1 MIGSNIS
8 ETAQEIGR
16 NWLIK
21 IGSIR
26 ELLPRLYIEATLLKV
41 YYFIDPQRIKPI
53 FMRLIKSVRAIG
65 DYINAMQFAL
75 YLFRLAAEI
84 FSGEKDFIIYML
96 KDFFVFMKQRKTFC
110 KPGVS
115 EEDYM
120 NLFQPFLKQAF
131 RLYS

>member
-8 ETAQEIGR
+8 EIAQEIGR

-41 YYFIDPQRIKPI
+41 YYFIDPSRIKVI
-53 FMRLIKSVRAIG
+53 FSRLVRSVRAIG

-84 FSGEKDFIIYML
+84 FSGEKEFVIFNL
-96 KDFFVFMKQRKTFC
+96 KDFFLFMK
-110 KPGVS
+110 
-115 EEDYM
+115 
-120 NLFQPFLKQAF
+120 
-131 RLYS
+131 

>member
-1 MIGSNIS
+1 MVGSNIS

-41 YYFIDPQRIKPI
+41 YYFIDPTKLRVI
-53 FMRLIKSVRAIG
+53 FNRLIRSVRAIG

-84 FSGEKDFIIYML
+84 FSGEKDFITWTL
-96 KDFFVFMKQRKTFC
+96 KDFFIYMK
-110 KPGVS
+110 
-115 EEDYM
+115 
-120 NLFQPFLKQAF
+120 
-131 RLYS
+131 